1 MDNIQDR
8 VDNWRKKIEEK
19 KDKNEKLSEKEAKI
33 ILNEAIDI
41 SSGLVEDII
50 NDCKKRNDDRKENF
64 LQDIFSNINKSFSVL
79 KEGLNYKDKLHV
91 LVIIE
96 ILKNLN
102 AVGSRLLKYP
112 FSIKDRIVVT
122 GAKFIYKNNCL
133 KYVILK
139 GFYKLDGN
147 LIPQNF
153 PKRLYNSNCI
163 LDYTDDEM
171 ILINQLLSE
180 ARKYIYGERKQVLL
194 PHINETINTQTAKQ
208 NIFMIN

>member
-1 MDNIQDR
+1 MDNVQDR

-91 LVIIE
+91 LVIDENNNVLRVFSNNANKNILEELGRIIE
-96 ILKNLN
+96 HMENQ
-102 AVGSRLLKYP
+102 
-112 FSIKDRIVVT
+112 KDFKVERSYLDDIVVRNYER
-122 GAKFIYKNNCL
+122 ANN
-133 KYVILK
+133 
-139 GFYKLDGN
+139 
-147 LIPQNF
+147 
-153 PKRLYNSNCI
+153 
-163 LDYTDDEM
+163 
-171 ILINQLLSE
+171 
-180 ARKYIYGERKQVLL
+180 
-194 PHINETINTQTAKQ
+194 
-208 NIFMIN
+208 

>member
-91 LVIIE
+91 LVIDENNNALRVLSNNANKNILEELGRIIE
-96 ILKNLN
+96 HMEKQ
-102 AVGSRLLKYP
+102 
-112 FSIKDRIVVT
+112 KDFKVERSYLDDIVVRNYER
-122 GAKFIYKNNCL
+122 ANN
-133 KYVILK
+133 
-139 GFYKLDGN
+139 
-147 LIPQNF
+147 
-153 PKRLYNSNCI
+153 
-163 LDYTDDEM
+163 
-171 ILINQLLSE
+171 
-180 ARKYIYGERKQVLL
+180 
-194 PHINETINTQTAKQ
+194 
-208 NIFMIN
+208 

>member
-91 LVIIE
+91 LVIDENNNTLKVLSNNANKNILEELGRIIE
-96 ILKNLN
+96 HMENQ
-102 AVGSRLLKYP
+102 
-112 FSIKDRIVVT
+112 KDFKVERSYLDDIVVRNYER
-122 GAKFIYKNNCL
+122 ANN
-133 KYVILK
+133 
-139 GFYKLDGN
+139 
-147 LIPQNF
+147 
-153 PKRLYNSNCI
+153 
-163 LDYTDDEM
+163 
-171 ILINQLLSE
+171 
-180 ARKYIYGERKQVLL
+180 
-194 PHINETINTQTAKQ
+194 
-208 NIFMIN
+208 

>member
-79 KEGLNYKDKLHV
+79 KEGFNYKDKLHV
-91 LVIIE
+91 LVIDENNNALKVFSNNANKNILEELGRIIE
-96 ILKNLN
+96 HMENQ
-102 AVGSRLLKYP
+102 
-112 FSIKDRIVVT
+112 KDFKVERSYLDDIVVRNYER
-122 GAKFIYKNNCL
+122 ANN
-133 KYVILK
+133 
-139 GFYKLDGN
+139 
-147 LIPQNF
+147 
-153 PKRLYNSNCI
+153 
-163 LDYTDDEM
+163 
-171 ILINQLLSE
+171 
-180 ARKYIYGERKQVLL
+180 
-194 PHINETINTQTAKQ
+194 
-208 NIFMIN
+208 

>member
-64 LQDIFSNINKSFSVL
+64 LQDIFSNINKNFSVL

-91 LVIIE
+91 LVIDE
-96 ILKNLN
+96 NNNVLRVFSNNMNKNILKEL
-102 AVGSRLLKYP
+102 GRIIECMEKQ
-112 FSIKDRIVVT
+112 KDFKVERSYLDDIVV
-122 GAKFIYKNNCL
+122 KN
-133 KYVILK
+133 YE
-139 GFYKLDGN
+139 
-147 LIPQNF
+147 
-153 PKRLYNSNCI
+153 R
-163 LDYTDDEM
+163 
-171 ILINQLLSE
+171 IND
-180 ARKYIYGERKQVLL
+180 
-194 PHINETINTQTAKQ
+194 
-208 NIFMIN
+208 

>member
-79 KEGLNYKDKLHV
+79 KEGFNYKDKLHV
-91 LVIIE
+91 LVIDENNNALRVFSNNANKNILEELGRIIE
-96 ILKNLN
+96 HMENQ
-102 AVGSRLLKYP
+102 
-112 FSIKDRIVVT
+112 KDFKVERSYLDGIVVRNYER
-122 GAKFIYKNNCL
+122 ANN
-133 KYVILK
+133 
-139 GFYKLDGN
+139 
-147 LIPQNF
+147 
-153 PKRLYNSNCI
+153 
-163 LDYTDDEM
+163 
-171 ILINQLLSE
+171 
-180 ARKYIYGERKQVLL
+180 
-194 PHINETINTQTAKQ
+194 
-208 NIFMIN
+208 

>member
-79 KEGLNYKDKLHV
+79 KEGLNYKDKLHI
-91 LVIIE
+91 LVIDENNNALRVFSNNANKNILEELGRIIE
-96 ILKNLN
+96 HMENQ
-102 AVGSRLLKYP
+102 
-112 FSIKDRIVVT
+112 KDFKVERSYLDDIVVRNYER
-122 GAKFIYKNNCL
+122 ANN
-133 KYVILK
+133 
-139 GFYKLDGN
+139 
-147 LIPQNF
+147 
-153 PKRLYNSNCI
+153 
-163 LDYTDDEM
+163 
-171 ILINQLLSE
+171 
-180 ARKYIYGERKQVLL
+180 
-194 PHINETINTQTAKQ
+194 
-208 NIFMIN
+208 

>member
-64 LQDIFSNINKSFSVL
+64 LQDIFSNINKNFSVL

-91 LVIIE
+91 LVIDENNNALRVFSNNANKNILEELGRIIE
-96 ILKNLN
+96 HMENQ
-102 AVGSRLLKYP
+102 
-112 FSIKDRIVVT
+112 KDFKVERSYLDDIVVRNYER
-122 GAKFIYKNNCL
+122 ANN
-133 KYVILK
+133 
-139 GFYKLDGN
+139 
-147 LIPQNF
+147 
-153 PKRLYNSNCI
+153 
-163 LDYTDDEM
+163 
-171 ILINQLLSE
+171 
-180 ARKYIYGERKQVLL
+180 
-194 PHINETINTQTAKQ
+194 
-208 NIFMIN
+208 

>member
-64 LQDIFSNINKSFSVL
+64 LQDIFSNINKSFSVS

-91 LVIIE
+91 LVIDENNNALRVFSNNANKNILEELGRIIE
-96 ILKNLN
+96 HMENQ
-102 AVGSRLLKYP
+102 
-112 FSIKDRIVVT
+112 KDFKVERSYLDDIVVRNYER
-122 GAKFIYKNNCL
+122 ANN
-133 KYVILK
+133 
-139 GFYKLDGN
+139 
-147 LIPQNF
+147 
-153 PKRLYNSNCI
+153 
-163 LDYTDDEM
+163 
-171 ILINQLLSE
+171 
-180 ARKYIYGERKQVLL
+180 
-194 PHINETINTQTAKQ
+194 
-208 NIFMIN
+208 

>member
-50 NDCKKRNDDRKENF
+50 NDCKERNDDRKENF

-91 LVIIE
+91 LVIDENNNTLKVLSNNANKNILEELGRIIE
-96 ILKNLN
+96 HMEKQ
-102 AVGSRLLKYP
+102 
-112 FSIKDRIVVT
+112 KDFKVERSYLDDIVVRNYER
-122 GAKFIYKNNCL
+122 ANN
-133 KYVILK
+133 
-139 GFYKLDGN
+139 
-147 LIPQNF
+147 
-153 PKRLYNSNCI
+153 
-163 LDYTDDEM
+163 
-171 ILINQLLSE
+171 
-180 ARKYIYGERKQVLL
+180 
-194 PHINETINTQTAKQ
+194 
-208 NIFMIN
+208 

>member
-91 LVIIE
+91 LVIDENNNTLKVLSNNANKNILEELGRIIE
-96 ILKNLN
+96 HMEKQ
-102 AVGSRLLKYP
+102 
-112 FSIKDRIVVT
+112 KDFKVERSYLDDIVVRN
-122 GAKFIYKNNCL
+122 YERVNN
-133 KYVILK
+133 
-139 GFYKLDGN
+139 
-147 LIPQNF
+147 
-153 PKRLYNSNCI
+153 
-163 LDYTDDEM
+163 
-171 ILINQLLSE
+171 
-180 ARKYIYGERKQVLL
+180 
-194 PHINETINTQTAKQ
+194 
-208 NIFMIN
+208 

>member
-1 MDNIQDR
+1 MDNVQDR

-91 LVIIE
+91 LVIDENNNALRVFSNNANKNILEELGRIIE
-96 ILKNLN
+96 HMKNQ
-102 AVGSRLLKYP
+102 
-112 FSIKDRIVVT
+112 KDFKVERSYLDDIVVRNYER
-122 GAKFIYKNNCL
+122 ANN
-133 KYVILK
+133 
-139 GFYKLDGN
+139 
-147 LIPQNF
+147 
-153 PKRLYNSNCI
+153 
-163 LDYTDDEM
+163 
-171 ILINQLLSE
+171 
-180 ARKYIYGERKQVLL
+180 
-194 PHINETINTQTAKQ
+194 
-208 NIFMIN
+208 

>member
-50 NDCKKRNDDRKENF
+50 NDCKKNF

-91 LVIIE
+91 LVIDENNNTLKVLSNNANKNILEELGRIIE
-96 ILKNLN
+96 HMEKQ
-102 AVGSRLLKYP
+102 
-112 FSIKDRIVVT
+112 KDFKVERSYLDDIVVRNYER
-122 GAKFIYKNNCL
+122 ANN
-133 KYVILK
+133 
-139 GFYKLDGN
+139 
-147 LIPQNF
+147 
-153 PKRLYNSNCI
+153 
-163 LDYTDDEM
+163 
-171 ILINQLLSE
+171 
-180 ARKYIYGERKQVLL
+180 
-194 PHINETINTQTAKQ
+194 
-208 NIFMIN
+208 

>member
-79 KEGLNYKDKLHV
+79 KKGLNYKDNLHV
-91 LVIIE
+91 LVIDENNNTLKVLSNNANKNILEELGRIIE
-96 ILKNLN
+96 YMEKQ
-102 AVGSRLLKYP
+102 
-112 FSIKDRIVVT
+112 KDFKVERSYLDDIVVRNYER
-122 GAKFIYKNNCL
+122 ANN
-133 KYVILK
+133 
-139 GFYKLDGN
+139 
-147 LIPQNF
+147 
-153 PKRLYNSNCI
+153 
-163 LDYTDDEM
+163 
-171 ILINQLLSE
+171 
-180 ARKYIYGERKQVLL
+180 
-194 PHINETINTQTAKQ
+194 
-208 NIFMIN
+208 

>member
-91 LVIIE
+91 LVIDENNNALRVFSNNANKNILEELGRIIE
-96 ILKNLN
+96 HMEDQ
-102 AVGSRLLKYP
+102 
-112 FSIKDRIVVT
+112 KDFKVERSYLDDIVVR
-122 GAKFIYKNNCL
+122 N
-133 KYVILK
+133 
-139 GFYKLDGN
+139 
-147 LIPQNF
+147 
-153 PKRLYNSNCI
+153 
-163 LDYTDDEM
+163 
-171 ILINQLLSE
+171 
-180 ARKYIYGERKQVLL
+180 
-194 PHINETINTQTAKQ
+194 
-208 NIFMIN
+208 

>member
-91 LVIIE
+91 LVIDENNNTLKVLSNNANKNILEELGRIIE
-96 ILKNLN
+96 HMEKQKNFKVERSYL
-102 AVGSRLLKYP
+102 
-112 FSIKDRIVVT
+112 DDIVVRNYER
-122 GAKFIYKNNCL
+122 ANN
-133 KYVILK
+133 
-139 GFYKLDGN
+139 
-147 LIPQNF
+147 
-153 PKRLYNSNCI
+153 
-163 LDYTDDEM
+163 
-171 ILINQLLSE
+171 
-180 ARKYIYGERKQVLL
+180 
-194 PHINETINTQTAKQ
+194 
-208 NIFMIN
+208 

>member
-8 VDNWRKKIEEK
+8 VDNWRKQIEEK

-91 LVIIE
+91 LVIDENNNTLKVLSNNANKNILEELGRIIE
-96 ILKNLN
+96 HMEKQ
-102 AVGSRLLKYP
+102 
-112 FSIKDRIVVT
+112 KDFKVERSYLDDIVVRNYER
-122 GAKFIYKNNCL
+122 ANN
-133 KYVILK
+133 
-139 GFYKLDGN
+139 
-147 LIPQNF
+147 
-153 PKRLYNSNCI
+153 
-163 LDYTDDEM
+163 
-171 ILINQLLSE
+171 
-180 ARKYIYGERKQVLL
+180 
-194 PHINETINTQTAKQ
+194 
-208 NIFMIN
+208 